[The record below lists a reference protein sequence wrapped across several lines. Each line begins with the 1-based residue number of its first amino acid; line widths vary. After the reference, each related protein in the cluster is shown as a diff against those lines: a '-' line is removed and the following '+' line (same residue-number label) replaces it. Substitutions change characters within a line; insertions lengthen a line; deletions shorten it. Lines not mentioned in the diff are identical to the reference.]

1 MSKPFIPNLFRARRG
16 SETYYG
22 TAKEIGRLTGVNAE
36 SVAKASRRL
45 TNTTLTGWT
54 ITRVLREDAPPGYRN
69 MAAQHYIAKRDGEDP
84 IMGVAEEI
92 ASLIDAEVSLVR
104 RAANAGR
111 LAKGWH
117 IRKASEE
124 EVEEFERQ
132 WA

>member
-22 TAKEIGRLTGVNAE
+22 TAEEIGRLTGVNAE
-36 SVAKASRRL
+36 SVAKAVHRL
-45 TNTTLTGWT
+45 TNVTRTGWT
-54 ITRVLREDAPPGYRN
+54 ITRVLKEDAPPGYRN
-69 MAAQHYIAKRDGEDP
+69 MAAQHYIAEREGEDP
-84 IMGVAEEI
+84 MMGVAEEI

-111 LAKGWH
+111 LAKGWR
-117 IRKASEE
+117 ITKASEADIE
-124 EVEEFERQ
+124 RFEAQ